1 MEPQLENG
9 HIGGHGDNRDTAAV
23 SNGAR
28 RTTIVNL
35 GSHIGKTVSIS
46 GWVDVR
52 RDHGKLVF
60 LDIRDRSGKV
70 QVICLTNHP
79 EALAEGQKLKPEWV
93 VQVEG
98 IVNERPEKMRTE
110 GVNGNIEL
118 EATTITVLAQA
129 QELPFEKDTEVN
141 LDTYLDYLPLTL
153 RGEKARAIFR
163 VQAEIT
169 NAYRGFL
176 GTEGFTE
183 FQAPK
188 LIGDDAEGGANV
200 FSVPYFNDKVA
211 HLGTSPQFYKQIMVG
226 VLERVY
232 AIGNVYRAEKHST
245 TRHLNEYTS
254 MDMEMGFIK
263 DHRDLM
269 ELETRLMHA
278 IIEQLRMNCEQEF
291 KLLGAVLPVAPK
303 IFPVLKLREALE
315 LIYKETGRD
324 NRNEPDLEPED
335 ERWLS
340 EWAAREKGSDFIFI
354 THYPVAKRPMYT
366 FEDPDDIGY
375 TRSFDLLFRGVEI
388 TTGGQRRHDYENL
401 IEGIKM
407 KGLDPEKFSYYL
419 QAFKYGMPPH
429 GGWGMGLERLTQKML
444 GLANVKEATL
454 FPRDI
459 NRIDTLLSSSLAEE

>member
-1 MEPQLENG
+1 ME
-9 HIGGHGDNRDTAAV
+9 
-23 SNGAR
+23 

-35 GSHIGKTVSIS
+35 GGQIGKTVSIS
-46 GWVDVR
+46 GSVDVR

-70 QVICLTNHP
+70 QCVCLPNHP
-79 EALAEGQKLKPEWV
+79 EAVAAAQTLRPEWV
-93 VQVEG
+93 VRIEG
-98 IVNERPEKMRTE
+98 IVNERPEKMRAE
-110 GVNGNIEL
+110 GVNGNLEL
-118 EATTITVLAQA
+118 EAVAIEVLAEA
-129 QELPFEKDTEVN
+129 QELPFEKDADVN

-163 VQAEIT
+163 VQAEIA
-169 NAYRGFL
+169 NAYRAFL
-176 GTEGFTE
+176 NLEGFTE

-254 MDMEMGFIK
+254 MDAEMGFIT

-269 ELETRLMHA
+269 NLETRLMHA
-278 IIEQLRMNCEQEF
+278 LIKQLEMNCAGEF
-291 KLLGAVLPVAPK
+291 KLLGATLPKAPEK
-303 IFPVLKLREALE
+303 FPTMKLREALE

-340 EWAAREKGSDFIFI
+340 EWALREHGSDYMFI

-366 FEDPDDIGY
+366 FEDPEDPGY

-388 TTGGQRRHDYENL
+388 TTGGQRRHNYENL

-459 NRIDTLLSSSLAEE
+459 NRIDQLLSAHTADIVEE

>member
-1 MEPQLENG
+1 ME
-9 HIGGHGDNRDTAAV
+9 
-23 SNGAR
+23 
-28 RTTIVNL
+28 RTSIVGL
-35 GSHIGKTVSIS
+35 GECIGKTVSIS

-70 QVICLTNHP
+70 QCVCLPNHSDAVITAQTLR
-79 EALAEGQKLKPEWV
+79 PEWV
-93 VQVEG
+93 VQIKGV
-98 IVNERPEKMRTE
+98 VNERPEKMRTE
-110 GVNGNIEL
+110 GGNGNLEIEVVK
-118 EATTITVLAQA
+118 IFVLAKA

-153 RGEKARAIFR
+153 RSARARAIFK

-176 GTEGFTE
+176 DLEGFTE

-226 VLERVY
+226 ALERVY

-245 TRHLNEYTS
+245 TRHVNEYTS
-254 MDMEMGFIK
+254 LDAEMGFIK
-263 DHRDLM
+263 DHRDIM
-269 ELETRLMHA
+269 AVKTRLMHA
-278 IIEQLRMNCEQEF
+278 LISQLQANCQQQF
-291 KLLGAVLPVAPK
+291 KMLGATLPAAPK
-303 IFPVLKLREALE
+303 EFPVLKLREALE
-315 LIYKETGRD
+315 LVFKETGRD
-324 NRNEPDLEPED
+324 NRTEPDLEPED
-335 ERWLS
+335 ERWLC
-340 EWAAREKGSDFIFI
+340 EWALREKGSDFIFI

-366 FEDPDDIGY
+366 FEDPEDPGY

-388 TTGGQRRHDYENL
+388 TTGGQRRHDYDNL
-401 IEGIKM
+401 VEGIKM
-407 KGLDPEKFSYYL
+407 KGLNPEKFSYYL

-459 NRIDTLLSSSLAEE
+459 NRIDTLLSSTEE

>member
-1 MEPQLENG
+1 M
-9 HIGGHGDNRDTAAV
+9 R
-23 SNGAR
+23 
-28 RTTIVNL
+28 
-35 GSHIGKTVSIS
+35 
-46 GWVDVR
+46 W
-52 RDHGKLVF
+52 DHGKLVF
-60 LDIRDRSGKV
+60 LDIRDRSGSV
-70 QVICLTNHP
+70 QVICATNHP
-79 EALAEGQKLKPEWV
+79 EALAEGQQLKPEWV
-93 VQVEG
+93 VEIEG

-110 GVNGNIEL
+110 GVNGNVEL
-118 EATTITVLAQA
+118 EATSITVLARA
-129 QELPFEKDTEVN
+129 KELPFEKDAEVN
-141 LDTYLDYLPLTL
+141 LDTYLDHLPLTL
-153 RGEKARAIFR
+153 RSERARAIFK
-163 VQAEIT
+163 VQAEIV

-176 GTEGFTE
+176 EIEGFTE

-211 HLGTSPQFYKQIMVG
+211 NLGTSPQFYKQIMVG
-226 VLERVY
+226 VFERVY
-232 AIGNVYRAEKHST
+232 TVGNVYRAEKHST

-254 MDMEMGFIK
+254 LDMEMGFIA
-263 DHRDLM
+263 DHHDLM
-269 ELETRLMHA
+269 NLETRLLHA
-278 IIEQLRMNCEQEF
+278 IIKQVKMNCEHEF
-291 KLLGAVLPVAPK
+291 KLLGATLPTAPET
-303 IFPVLKLREALE
+303 FPALKLREALE

-340 EWAAREKGSDFIFI
+340 EWAAKEKGSDFIFI

-375 TRSFDLLFRGVEI
+375 TRSFDLLLRGVEI
-388 TTGGQRRHDYENL
+388 TTGGQRRHDYDNL
-401 IEGIKM
+401 VEGFRA

-459 NRIDTLLSSSLAEE
+459 NRIDILLSHNQKE